1 MMENWLFRENILRAS
16 VKERKKNRWEEA
28 FLFAA
33 HDRRRTVRMP
43 EKRED
48 AQARQAVSLVL
59 GIAAW

>member
-1 MMENWLFRENILRAS
+1 MDNWLLHKNILRAS
-16 VKERKKNRWEEA
+16 AKERKKNRREEA

-33 HDRRRTVRMP
+33 HARRRTVRMP